1 MERTKLISV
10 RIESENLK
18 VIDELC
24 KPRPYL
30 NRSRVINRLLTAM
43 LRCNTGTG
51 LFDTINCYDPYDD
64 KIRVVVLTRK
74 PL

>member
-10 RIESENLK
+10 RIETENLQ

-24 KPRPYL
+24 KTRPYL

-51 LFDTINCYDPYDD
+51 LFDTLNCYDPYDD
-64 KIRVVVLTRK
+64 GIRVVVLTK
-74 PL
+74 NPL